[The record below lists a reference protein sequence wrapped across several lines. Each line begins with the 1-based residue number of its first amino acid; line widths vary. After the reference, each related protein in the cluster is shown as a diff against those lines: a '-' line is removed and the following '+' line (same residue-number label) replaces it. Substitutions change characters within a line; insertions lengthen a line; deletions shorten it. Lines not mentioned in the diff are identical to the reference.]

1 MNVFAAGDIAF
12 GITLDSADDAYI
24 TGQTYSPDF
33 PTVDPIQASNNAYS
47 NNQSNAFVSELS
59 TGGDLLVFSTYLGG
73 SGGGTNSANNGDT
86 GWGIALDSNNAIY
99 VDGTTGSSN
108 FPIANALQAGIGG
121 LDDAFLTK
129 ISPQSGTGNI
139 SVSPVSLS
147 IYSTAVGSSV
157 TSGPATL
164 TNGSSAAITISSV
177 TIMGTNA
184 ADFTFASSNTCVV
197 GAAVAATN
205 GTCAVVVNYD
215 PSTGNAESAQVSI
228 AFNSPQS
235 PLVVTLLGAIGN
247 FSMVANPGAITLTPG
262 ENMTS
267 TVTVQPAPQGFS
279 GTVALACSGAPSG
292 STCTISPTS
301 VTVTGTTVQTATLT
315 VNTTAPGFAPPW
327 PGSGSRPFVPAP
339 LEPIVFGT
347 LAALLGL
354 GFAAV
359 PRRLRCPPV
368 GSRFATAVALLTV
381 ILLAGVMMACGNS
394 SGASGGTP
402 TGTYTLTITG
412 TSGNLAPTTSVTLVV
427 D

>member
-1 MNVFAAGDIAF
+1 MNNGANNKVSNVFVTELNPTATALIYSTYLGGSGNTNVNVFAAGDIAF

-279 GTVALACSGAPSG
+279 E
-292 STCTISPTS
+292 
-301 VTVTGTTVQTATLT
+301 
-315 VNTTAPGFAPPW
+315 PW
-327 PGSGSRPFVPAP
+327 RW
-339 LEPIVFGT
+339 
-347 LAALLGL
+347 LAAARRRARLAR
-354 GFAAV
+354 FR
-359 PRRLRCPPV
+359 PRR
-368 GSRFATAVALLTV
+368 
-381 ILLAGVMMACGNS
+381 
-394 SGASGGTP
+394 
-402 TGTYTLTITG
+402 
-412 TSGNLAPTTSVTLVV
+412 
-427 D
+427 